1 MFFFHH
7 LPAFISAAVL
17 LFLITVLPSW
27 SARSDLLSSSVS
39 CSEFDLIPEKP
50 IRTDA
55 TTGEIFQLDQTP
67 LAGRKILL
75 LVHGG
80 GGEKR
85 PCFRWGK
92 LVKEIKQDPEA
103 SRRFKIFFF
112 RYNSDGKIAV
122 TGQQLKDALLKLRE
136 RTGVNKITMLCLSM
150 GGNIAQSAMLYPEAD
165 AAVELV
171 FCLATP
177 FHGSPLFS
185 PGWFQYSLDKPWYMP
200 WAQPIH
206 NLDYLLYFSR
216 HKSLQQNLKWDNF
229 DELIPDI
236 GKFKRGLIL
245 GPEGTLTP
253 EDNANPQLALVNKSK
268 RINKG
273 KFVTYGG
280 YLVNS
285 YLMFGMRKILERTLL
300 APVNYVMVKLPV
312 QIGREHPAL
321 KLMNVE
327 MSNLVINPNA
337 PAEGRPS
344 PHAYVLNDGITPISS
359 ALYLPLEA
367 MRKSPILQ
375 EQGLQS
381 IRENNDVHLSRAF
394 RGMDHI
400 SFLDGKPPRRLGSK
414 DLVDQ
419 VHPEHGQRSIF
430 QWIIHDLLENVPAGE
445 TTHVTTPETKL

>member
-1 MFFFHH
+1 M
-7 LPAFISAAVL
+7 AV
-17 LFLITVLPSW
+17 IW
-27 SARSDLLSSSVS
+27 
-39 CSEFDLIPEKP
+39 
-50 IRTDA
+50 
-55 TTGEIFQLDQTP
+55 
-67 LAGRKILL
+67 
-75 LVHGG
+75 
-80 GGEKR
+80 
-85 PCFRWGK
+85 
-92 LVKEIKQDPEA
+92 
-103 SRRFKIFFF
+103 
-112 RYNSDGKIAV
+112 
-122 TGQQLKDALLKLRE
+122 
-136 RTGVNKITMLCLSM
+136 
-150 GGNIAQSAMLYPEAD
+150 
-165 AAVELV
+165 
-171 FCLATP
+171 
-177 FHGSPLFS
+177 
-185 PGWFQYSLDKPWYMP
+185 
-200 WAQPIH
+200 
-206 NLDYLLYFSR
+206 
-216 HKSLQQNLKWDNF
+216 
-229 DELIPDI
+229 
-236 GKFKRGLIL
+236 
-245 GPEGTLTP
+245 
-253 EDNANPQLALVNKSK
+253 
-268 RINKG
+268 
-273 KFVTYGG
+273 
-280 YLVNS
+280 
-285 YLMFGMRKILERTLL
+285 L

-419 VHPEHGQRSIF
+419 VHPEQRSIF